1 MKMKYLFPL
10 IIILL
15 PFFGIGQST
24 HFDQT
29 NAIKIS
35 PVEFGNAQFEMAY
48 ERYFGDRSS
57 SLVLLPSIF
66 LKDDVRES
74 KEGYQLGAQYRV
86 YLSHVR
92 SDEKSVFLG
101 FHNIGLYAGVYAQYL
116 DYTEDYQF
124 SWWDNE
130 KNESITLEM
139 RKDVKSTE
147 GGAFLGLQLDVTK
160 KILIDFYIGG
170 GVRYS
175 DFTDTK
181 TELVDPNN
189 YFEDVSVF
197 DPEYKGVKPKFGLQL
212 GFMF

>member
-1 MKMKYLFPL
+1 MKNILQI

-15 PFFGIGQST
+15 PFFASSQT
-24 HFDQT
+24 AQFDQV

-35 PVEFGNAQFEMAY
+35 PFELGNAQFEMTY

-57 SLVLLPSIF
+57 SLILMPSIF
-66 LKDDVRES
+66 LKDDIRES
-74 KEGYQLGAQYRV
+74 KEGYQFGAQYRV

-92 SDEKSVFLG
+92 SDEKFVFLG
-101 FHNIGLYAGVYAQYL
+101 FHNIGLYAGVYALYL
-116 DYTEDYQF
+116 DYKEDYQF

-130 KNESITLEM
+130 MNESITLDM
-139 RKDVKSTE
+139 RKDVNGTE
-147 GGAFLGLQLDVTK
+147 GGAIIGIQLDVTK

-181 TELVDPNN
+181 SEIVDPSV

-197 DPEYKGVKPKFGLQL
+197 DPEYKGVKPKIGFQL